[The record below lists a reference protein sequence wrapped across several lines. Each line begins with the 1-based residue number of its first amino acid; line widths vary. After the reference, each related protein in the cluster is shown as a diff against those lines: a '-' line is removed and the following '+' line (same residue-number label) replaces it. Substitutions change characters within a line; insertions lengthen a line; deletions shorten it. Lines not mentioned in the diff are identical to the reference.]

1 MRIRSYA
8 VQRAVPALSVILST
22 YNQPAWLEKCLLGY
36 ARQRFPDFEV
46 VLADDGSSDDTAA
59 LIARL
64 GRDFP
69 VPLHHVWHEDSGF
82 RKCTILN
89 RASEVARASYLV
101 FSDGDC
107 IPRADFLTV
116 HMAER
121 EPGRFLSGG
130 YCKLP
135 LVTSR
140 VIDTTAIVEGRFAD
154 PAWLGDHGLP
164 AVPLKLLVQGRW
176 AKLLDALSPARAS
189 WNGHNAS
196 GWKADLLAVNGFDER
211 MQYGGQDREFG
222 ERLENAGVRG
232 KRIRHR
238 AICVH
243 LDHPRGY
250 ATAESIAR
258 NRAIRAQTRRTR
270 STWAEAGLLQRTL
283 PDAVVAANTPTAP
296 QTALAQGT

>member
-8 VQRAVPALSVILST
+8 ATRANPTLSVILST
-22 YNQPAWLEKCLLGY
+22 FNQPEWLEKSLLGY
-36 ARQRFPDFEV
+36 AGQTFRDFELLV
-46 VLADDGSSDDTAA
+46 ADDGSTDETAL
-59 LIARL
+59 LIERL

-69 VPLHHVWHEDSGF
+69 VPLHHVWHEDRGF

-89 RASEVARASYLV
+89 RASEQARASYLV

-107 IPRADFLTV
+107 IPRADFLSV
-116 HMAER
+116 HHALR
-121 EPGRFLSGG
+121 QPGRFLSGG

-135 LVTSR
+135 MDTSR
-140 VIDTTAIVEGRFAD
+140 AVDAAAIADGRFVD
-154 PAWLGDHGLP
+154 PGWLAAHGLQT
-164 AVPLKLLVQGRW
+164 VSLKLRTRGRW
-176 AKLLDALSPARAS
+176 AALLDLFSPARAS

-196 GWKADLLAVNGFDER
+196 GWKSDLLAVNGFDER

-222 ERLENAGVRG
+222 ERLENAGIRG

-238 AICVH
+238 AVCVH

-258 NRAIRAQTRRTR
+258 NKVIRAETRQTR
-270 STWAEAGLLQRTL
+270 STWADAGLR
-283 PDAVVAANTPTAP
+283 
-296 QTALAQGT
+296 QGPPPHSQADHSLLTQQA